1 MVVGTGRQQ
10 GMWPSYRT
18 INTGINMSE
27 NHSIKPHGG
36 TLVNRISKA
45 NPTGLFSITISE
57 DLANDVE
64 NIADGIFSPLEG
76 FLGKQDYESVI
87 SRGRLTNDLAWT
99 IPIVLDVNGQT
110 ASKMKES
117 EDVLLQTPQ
126 GTGVA
131 ILHVEETYSFDKEK
145 TAQGVYGT
153 TDPSHPGVTK
163 TMSMNDYL
171 VGGKID
177 YIQRPDETEL
187 RKNRLTPLQTR
198 EAFAKAGWKT
208 ICAFQTRNPPHVA
221 HEMLQKT
228 SITTRDG
235 VFVNPIIGK
244 KKSGDFVDEVI
255 IKCYE
260 TMIKLYYPQNRCI
273 LGTLQTEMKYA
284 GPKEAIHHAIMRQ
297 NYGCTHI
304 IIGRDHAG
312 VGKFYDPF
320 AAQKI
325 FDDYPELEISPV
337 FFPAFFYCKK
347 CLTYTT
353 PKACPHGDDVK
364 EQISGTALREMI
376 QNGQTPSEFI
386 LRPEVAKVILDHPR
400 PFVD

>member
-1 MVVGTGRQQ
+1 MT
-10 GMWPSYRT
+10 
-18 INTGINMSE
+18 E
-27 NHSIKPHGG
+27 NNSIKPHGG
-36 TLVNRISKA
+36 ILVNRISKIDPA
-45 NPTGLFSITISE
+45 GLLSITISA

-76 FLGKQDYESVI
+76 FLGQEDFESVV
-87 SRGRLTNDLAWT
+87 SRGRLANDLAWT
-99 IPIVLDVNGQT
+99 IPIVLDVDEQT
-110 ASKMKES
+110 ASKVKEAK
-117 EDVLLQTPQ
+117 DVLLQNPD
-126 GTGVA
+126 GIGIAV
-131 ILHVEETYSFDKEK
+131 LHVDETYSFDKEK
-145 TAQGVYGT
+145 TVQGIYGT
-153 TDPSHPGVTK
+153 NDLSHPGVSK
-163 TMSMNDYL
+163 TMSMKDHL
-171 VGGKID
+171 VSGKID
-177 YIQRPDETEL
+177 YIQRPDDTEI
-187 RKNRLTPLQTR
+187 RKNRLTPIQTR
-198 EAFAKAGWKT
+198 DAFLQAGWKT

-255 IKCYE
+255 VQCYE
-260 TMIKLYYPQNRCI
+260 TMIKLYYPENRCR
-273 LGTLQTEMKYA
+273 LGTLHTEMKYA

-337 FFPAFFYCKK
+337 FFPPFFYCKT

-353 PKACPHGDDVK
+353 PKACPHDNDVK

-376 QNGQTPSEFI
+376 QNGKSPSEFI
-386 LRPEVAKVILDHPR
+386 LRPEVAKIILAHPK

>member
-1 MVVGTGRQQ
+1 MTNQQ
-10 GMWPSYRT
+10 
-18 INTGINMSE
+18 
-27 NHSIKPHGG
+27 IKPHGG
-36 TLVNRISKA
+36 ILVNKIKKIDSS
-45 NPTGLFSITISE
+45 GLFSISITE

-76 FLGKQDYESVI
+76 FLGKQDFESVI
-87 SRGRLTNDLAWT
+87 KNGRLSNGLAWT
-99 IPIVLDVNGQT
+99 IPIVLDADEST
-110 ASKMKES
+110 ATKMKETG
-117 EDVLLQTPQ
+117 DVLLKNHV
-126 GTGVA
+126 GLGVA
-131 ILHVEETYSFDKEK
+131 ILHVEEIFSFDKEETCK
-145 TAQGVYGT
+145 GVYGT
-153 TDPSHPGVTK
+153 SDVSHPGVAK
-163 TMSMNDYL
+163 TMSMQNYL

-177 YIQRPDETEL
+177 YIQRPLESEI

-198 EAFAKAGWKT
+198 EAFSQAGWKT

-260 TMIKLYYPQNRCI
+260 TMIEKYYPKNRCK
-273 LGTLQTEMKYA
+273 LGTLHTEMKYA

-312 VGKFYDPF
+312 VGNFYDPF
-320 AAQKI
+320 AAQRI

-347 CLTYTT
+347 CLTYTN
-353 PKACPHGDDVK
+353 PKACPHGDEDK
-364 EQISGTALREMI
+364 EQISGTKLREMI
-376 QNGQTPSEFI
+376 LKGQAPSEFI
-386 LRPEVAKVILDHPR
+386 LRPEVAQVILEYSH

>member
-1 MVVGTGRQQ
+1 
-10 GMWPSYRT
+10 
-18 INTGINMSE
+18 MSE
-27 NHSIKPHGG
+27 NYSIKPHGG
-36 TLVNRISKA
+36 NLVNRITKA
-45 NPTGLFSITISE
+45 DPTGLSSITITE

-76 FLGKQDYESVI
+76 FLGQQDFENVVSK
-87 SRGRLTNDLAWT
+87 GRLSNDLAWT
-99 IPIVLDVNGQT
+99 IPTVLDVDEGT
-110 ASKMKES
+110 ASKIKES
-117 EDVLLQTPQ
+117 GDVLLKNPQ
-126 GTGVA
+126 GVDVA
-131 ILHVEETYSFDKEK
+131 ILHVEEIFTFDKEN
-145 TAQGVYGT
+145 TAKGVYGT
-153 TDPSHPGVTK
+153 TDSSHPGVAK
-163 TMSMNDYL
+163 TFSMQDYL

-177 YIQRPDETEL
+177 FIQRPEETEII
-187 RKNRLTPLQTR
+187 KYRLSPLETR
-198 EAFAKAGWKT
+198 ERFAKAGWKT
-208 ICAFQTRNPPHVA
+208 IVAFQTRNPPHVA

-255 IKCYE
+255 VKCYE
-260 TMIKLYYPQNRCI
+260 TMIKHYYPENRCQ
-273 LGTLQTEMKYA
+273 LGTLHTEMKYA

-325 FDDYPELEISPV
+325 FDNYPELEISPV
-337 FFPAFFYCKK
+337 FFPAFFYCRK
-347 CLTYTT
+347 CLTYTN
-353 PKACPHGDDVK
+353 PKACPHDDDAK
-364 EQISGTALREMI
+364 EQISGTKLREMI
-376 QNGQTPSEFI
+376 QNGQAPSEFI
-386 LRPEVAKVILDHPR
+386 LRPEVSKVILDSTR

>member
-1 MVVGTGRQQ
+1 
-10 GMWPSYRT
+10 
-18 INTGINMSE
+18 MSE
-27 NHSIKPHGG
+27 NNSIKPHGG
-36 TLVNRISKA
+36 VLVNRIIKTD
-45 NPTGLFSITISE
+45 PTGLFSITISE
-57 DLANDVE
+57 DVANDVE

-76 FLGKQDYESVI
+76 FLGQQDFESVV
-87 SRGRLTNDLAWT
+87 SRGRLSNDLAWT
-99 IPIVLDVNGQT
+99 IPIVLDVDEET
-110 ASKMKES
+110 AKKMKQAG
-117 EDVLLQTPQ
+117 DVLLQNPD
-126 GTGVA
+126 GIGVA
-131 ILHVEETYSFDKEK
+131 VLHVDETFTFDKEK
-145 TAQGVYGT
+145 AAQGVYGT
-153 TDPSHPGVTK
+153 TDSAHPGVAY
-163 TMSMNDYL
+163 TMSMKDYL

-177 YIQRPDETEL
+177 YIQRPI
-187 RKNRLTPLQTR
+187 QTR

-235 VFVNPIIGK
+235 VFVNPVIGK

-255 IKCYE
+255 VKCYE
-260 TMIKLYYPQNRCI
+260 TMIKLYYPENRCR
-273 LGTLQTEMKYA
+273 LGTLHTQMKYA

-312 VGKFYDPF
+312 VGKFYDPM

-325 FDDYPELEISPV
+325 FDDYPELDISPV
-337 FFPAFFYCKK
+337 FFPPFFYCRK

-353 PKACPHGDDVK
+353 PKACPHDNDVK

-376 QNGQTPSEFI
+376 QNGQAPSEFI
-386 LRPEVAKVILDHPR
+386 LRPEVAQVILDHPK

>member
-1 MVVGTGRQQ
+1 
-10 GMWPSYRT
+10 
-18 INTGINMSE
+18 MSE
-27 NHSIKPHGG
+27 NDSIKPHGG
-36 TLVNRISKA
+36 VLVNRITNIDA
-45 NPTGLFSITISE
+45 TGLFSITISE

-76 FLGKQDYESVI
+76 FLGQRDFESVT
-87 SRGRLTNDLAWT
+87 SRGRLANDMAWT
-99 IPIVLDVNGQT
+99 IPIVLDVDEET
-110 ASKMKES
+110 ANKVKDAG
-117 EDVLLQTPQ
+117 DVLLQNQ
-126 GTGVA
+126 DGIGIA
-131 ILHVEETYSFDKEK
+131 ILHVDEIFTFDKEK
-145 TAQGVYGT
+145 TAKGVYGT
-153 TDPSHPGVTK
+153 TDSTHPGVAY
-163 TMSMNDYL
+163 TMSMKDFL

-177 YIQRPDETEL
+177 FIQRPNDTEI
-187 RKNRLTPLQTR
+187 RKNRLTPKQTR
-198 EAFAKAGWKT
+198 EAFAQSGWKT

-235 VFVNPIIGK
+235 VFVNPVIGK

-255 IKCYE
+255 VKCYE
-260 TMIKLYYPQNRCI
+260 TMIKNYYPENRCK
-273 LGTLQTEMKYA
+273 LGTLHTQMKYA

-312 VGKFYDPF
+312 VGNFYDPM
-320 AAQKI
+320 AAQEI
-325 FDDYPELEISPV
+325 FSDYPELEIAPV
-337 FFPAFFYCKK
+337 FFPPFFYCRK

-353 PKACPHGDDVK
+353 PKACPHGNEDK

-376 QNGQTPSEFI
+376 QNGQAPSQFI
-386 LRPEVAKVILDHPR
+386 LRPEVAQVILDHPK

>member
-1 MVVGTGRQQ
+1 
-10 GMWPSYRT
+10 
-18 INTGINMSE
+18 MSE
-27 NHSIKPHGG
+27 NDSIKPHGG
-36 TLVNRISKA
+36 VLVNRITDVD
-45 NPTGLFSITISE
+45 PTGLFSITISE

-76 FLGKQDYESVI
+76 FLGQQDFESVV
-87 SRGRLTNDLAWT
+87 SRGRLANDIAWT
-99 IPIVLDVNGQT
+99 IPIVLDVDEET
-110 ASKMKES
+110 ANKMKDAG
-117 EDVLLQTPQ
+117 DVLLQNPD
-126 GTGVA
+126 GIGIAV
-131 ILHVEETYSFDKEK
+131 LHVDEVFTFDKEK
-145 TAQGVYGT
+145 AAKGVYGT
-153 TDPSHPGVTK
+153 NDTAHPGVAY
-163 TMSMNDYL
+163 TMSMKDFL

-177 YIQRPDETEL
+177 FIQRPNDTEI
-187 RKNRLTPLQTR
+187 RKNRLTPKQTR
-198 EAFAKAGWKT
+198 EAFAQAGWKT

-235 VFVNPIIGK
+235 VFVNPVIGK

-255 IKCYE
+255 VKCYE
-260 TMIKLYYPQNRCI
+260 TMIEHYYPENRCK
-273 LGTLQTEMKYA
+273 LGTLHTQMKYA

-312 VGKFYDPF
+312 VGKFYDPM
-320 AAQKI
+320 AAQEI
-325 FDDYPELEISPV
+325 FSDYPELDIAPV
-337 FFPAFFYCKK
+337 FFPPFFYCRK

-353 PKACPHGDDVK
+353 PKACPHDNDDK

-376 QNGQTPSEFI
+376 QNGQAPSQFI
-386 LRPEVAKVILDHPR
+386 LRPEVAQVILDHPK